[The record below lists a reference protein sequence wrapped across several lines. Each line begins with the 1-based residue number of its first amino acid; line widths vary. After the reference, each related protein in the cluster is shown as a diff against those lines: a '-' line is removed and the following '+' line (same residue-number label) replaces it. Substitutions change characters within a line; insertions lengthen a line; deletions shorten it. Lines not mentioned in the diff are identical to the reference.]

1 MRYLVPRAFVFL
13 ACKMGQWDDVSVG
26 TLSTVEW
33 DLELHPLPSAVGKLS
48 VVFSEL

>member
-13 ACKMGQWDDVSVG
+13 TCKMGQWNDMSVG

-33 DLELHPLPSAVGKLS
+33 DLELQILPRAVEKLS
-48 VVFSEL
+48 VVFFEL